1 MSRLI
6 TLIVSIS
13 TILFAYPALAWEVN
27 ENSFRC
33 IKEMRQ
39 VDNFFVDNLAGNLDG
54 TLAVA
59 LAGSGEYPE
68 GSVVQLIPGEVMVKR
83 EKGFSAITNDWEF
96 FALDVKAEGA
106 TVFARGAVA
115 VNNQLGLNC
124 FGCHVKAKP
133 EFDFVCRSDH
143 ECDPVGITKAMFTA
157 LQNTDPRCDGSDTV
171 SAEDQKA
178 LEDLGA
184 VIEALLADK

>member
-6 TLIVSIS
+6 TLMGKYFHYSVCLSC
-13 TILFAYPALAWEVN
+13 ACMEVN

-39 VDNFFVDNLAGNLDG
+39 VDNFFVDNLAGNLNG

-83 EKGFSAITNDWEF
+83 EKGFSAITNDWSF
-96 FALDVKAEGA
+96 S
-106 TVFARGAVA
+106 R
-115 VNNQLGLNC
+115 
-124 FGCHVKAKP
+124 
-133 EFDFVCRSDH
+133 
-143 ECDPVGITKAMFTA
+143 
-157 LQNTDPRCDGSDTV
+157 
-171 SAEDQKA
+171 
-178 LEDLGA
+178 
-184 VIEALLADK
+184 